1 MCFAKQSAAKPAEPV
16 NRQSRRKKNIY
27 IMKLS
32 EGGKYIMAYD
42 HGAFRVSN
50 LEKAIAFYTGKL
62 GFRQLFLVDSEAF
75 GERGVFLEYHGA
87 RLELIETIGV
97 SYQPAAPAR
106 PYCPHLCFEADD
118 MDEVLAVLRKH
129 GIPILDG
136 PNEIPGSEQWIY
148 FTDPDGNVLEY
159 IVWLDKHKSETP

>member
-1 MCFAKQSAAKPAEPV
+1 
-16 NRQSRRKKNIY
+16 
-27 IMKLS
+27 
-32 EGGKYIMAYD
+32 MAYD

-97 SYQPAAPAR
+97 SCQPAVPAR

>member
-1 MCFAKQSAAKPAEPV
+1 
-16 NRQSRRKKNIY
+16 
-27 IMKLS
+27 
-32 EGGKYIMAYD
+32 MAYD

-62 GFRQLFLVDSEAF
+62 GFRQLFLVNSEAF

-97 SYQPAAPAR
+97 SYQPAVPAR

-118 MDEVLAVLRKH
+118 MDEVLTVLRKH

>member
-1 MCFAKQSAAKPAEPV
+1 
-16 NRQSRRKKNIY
+16 
-27 IMKLS
+27 
-32 EGGKYIMAYD
+32 MAYD

-62 GFRQLFLVDSEAF
+62 GFRQLFLVNSEAF

-129 GIPILDG
+129 VIPILDG

>member
-1 MCFAKQSAAKPAEPV
+1 
-16 NRQSRRKKNIY
+16 
-27 IMKLS
+27 
-32 EGGKYIMAYD
+32 MAYD

-62 GFRQLFLVDSEAF
+62 GFRQLFLVDYEAF

-97 SYQPAAPAR
+97 SYQPAVPAR

>member
-1 MCFAKQSAAKPAEPV
+1 
-16 NRQSRRKKNIY
+16 
-27 IMKLS
+27 
-32 EGGKYIMAYD
+32 MAYD

-97 SYQPAAPAR
+97 SYQPAVPAR

-118 MDEVLAVLRKH
+118 MDEVLTVFRKH

>member
-1 MCFAKQSAAKPAEPV
+1 
-16 NRQSRRKKNIY
+16 
-27 IMKLS
+27 
-32 EGGKYIMAYD
+32 MAYD

-62 GFRQLFLVDSEAF
+62 GFRQLFLVDFEAF

-97 SYQPAAPAR
+97 SYQPAVPAR

>member
-1 MCFAKQSAAKPAEPV
+1 
-16 NRQSRRKKNIY
+16 
-27 IMKLS
+27 
-32 EGGKYIMAYD
+32 MAYD

-97 SYQPAAPAR
+97 SYQPAVPAR

>member
-1 MCFAKQSAAKPAEPV
+1 
-16 NRQSRRKKNIY
+16 
-27 IMKLS
+27 
-32 EGGKYIMAYD
+32 MAYD

-97 SYQPAAPAR
+97 PYQPAVPAR